1 MKKTYIALVAIFCAC
16 SPSFATKN
24 PQYYN
29 ATGKKPKKTRPD
41 VEKQLDAFKKNPEL
55 AANCDLKKFAEKN
68 LKNIP
73 KNQKNKLVK
82 KLKNISGFSTNPC
95 LKVIALSTPKQKNK

>member
-1 MKKTYIALVAIFCAC
+1 MKKTYIALVAIFCAV

-29 ATGKKPKKTRPD
+29 KTGKKPKKIKTA
-41 VEKQLDAFKKNPEL
+41 VEKQLDAFEKNPEL
-55 AANCDLKKFAEKN
+55 AASCNLKKFAEKN

-73 KNQKNKLVK
+73 KNQKNGLVK
-82 KLKNISGFSTNPC
+82 KIKNIPGLNPC
-95 LKVIALSTPKQKNK
+95 IKVLALSAPKKKK